1 MEEERVKKSNH
12 CAWRIHDHMWYVIP
26 KPSPQSSPACGR
38 GRHCSFSRRR
48 EKVGMRDGRVERY
61 DRNHSKPSEDLHQPK
76 FSIPRALG
84 VRLFIRPF
92 RAFVAQLMLAKIDK
106 E

>member
-1 MEEERVKKSNH
+1 
-12 CAWRIHDHMWYVIP
+12 
-26 KPSPQSSPACGR
+26 
-38 GRHCSFSRRR
+38 
-48 EKVGMRDGRVERY
+48 MRDGRVERY
-61 DRNHSKPSEDLHQPK
+61 DRNHSKPREDLHQPK